1 MLDSGRKPDRAVTEL
16 KRLLGELQRR
26 NVTRVAMLYVVAA
39 WLLLQVADVGISTL
53 GLPEW
58 SGRLVLLLLG
68 LGFPVA
74 LVFAWVYELT
84 PEGIKRESDVPP
96 AESVVGRTAQKLNVA
111 IIVLLVIA
119 IAAIALDRLLP
130 GAPSP
135 ADLAA
140 TQAEPSSL
148 EAADAATV
156 TAVPMQAPVTE
167 TSIAVLPFIDVSPG
181 RDNEYFSDGLTE
193 ELLNSL
199 VKVRALQVAGR
210 TSSFAYKGRDLDLRV
225 IGEELGVAHLLEG
238 SVRKAGNRLRITAQ
252 LIKVADGYHLWSE
265 TYDRELTDVFA
276 IQSDIAGHVVD
287 ALQVTL
293 LGEDAARMQAGGT
306 TDVEAYNDYL
316 KGLFLVNQGSRE
328 DMVRAGLA
336 AFDRALARDPTFVD
350 AWVAVGAT
358 MTAVY
363 ANAWESAETVWTR
376 IEEAAAEARRHAP
389 QLAGGYMLDSF
400 LKGYRDRSWLEA
412 VELMRRAVALEPGDA
427 DLLFNHSV
435 LVSQMRLHEEAIRSV
450 RRSVELEPTNL
461 TFQVYLGRGLIMA
474 GRCPEAEAVLRRV
487 IERDP
492 NFTRA
497 RYYIG
502 WCRHLAGDDQAAL
515 ALFEAE
521 PLPWMRL
528 SGRPLSLHALGRLDE
543 ARAAWD
549 ELVEA
554 LGESAAFQRAEI
566 AAQWG
571 DVELAFDH
579 LERAF
584 ESRDPG
590 LNTLLVSPL
599 LEPLRD
605 QPRYRQMVERMGMLP
620 VLEYTAAGQD

>member
-1 MLDSGRKPDRAVTEL
+1 MK
-16 KRLLGELQRR
+16 LLAELQRR

-84 PEGIKRESDVPP
+84 PEGIKRESAVSP
-96 AESVVGRTAQKLNVA
+96 AESVVNRTAYKLNVA

-130 GAPSP
+130 GARSP
-135 ADLAA
+135 ADTTA
-140 TQAEPSSL
+140 TQAEPLSL
-148 EAADAATV
+148 EAADAAKV
-156 TAVPMQAPVTE
+156 VAAPMQAPVTE
-167 TSIAVLPFIDVSPG
+167 TSIAVLPFVDMSPG

-199 VKVRALQVAGR
+199 VKIRALQVAGR

-238 SVRKAGNRLRITAQ
+238 SVRKAGERLRITAQ

-276 IQSDIAGHVVD
+276 IQSDIARHVVD

-316 KGLFLVNQGSRE
+316 QGIYLVNQGSRE
-328 DMVRAGLA
+328 DTVRAAVA
-336 AFDRALARDPTFVD
+336 AFDRALARDPAFVD
-350 AWVAVGAT
+350 AWVALGAT

-376 IEEAAAEARRHAP
+376 IEEAAAQARRHAP
-389 QLAGGYMLDSF
+389 QLAGGYMLESF
-400 LKGYRDRSWLEA
+400 LKGYRDQLWIEA

-427 DLLFNHSV
+427 DLLFNHS
-435 LVSQMRLHEEAIRSV
+435 LLASQMGLHEEAIRAV
-450 RRSVELEPTNL
+450 RRAVELEPTNL
-461 TFQVYLGRGLIMA
+461 AFQVYLGRGLIMA

-492 NFTRA
+492 TFTRP

-502 WCRHLAGDDQAAL
+502 WCRHLAGDHQAAL

-528 SGRPLSLHALGRLDE
+528 SGRPLSLHALGRFEE

-554 LGESAAFQRAEI
+554 LGLSAAFQRAEI

-571 DVELAFDH
+571 DIELAFEQ

-590 LNTLLVSPL
+590 MNTLLVAPL

-605 QPRYRQMVERMGMLP
+605 DPRYRQMVERMGMAPL
-620 VLEYTAAGQD
+620 LESVAAERD

>member
-1 MLDSGRKPDRAVTEL
+1 L
-16 KRLLGELQRR
+16 KNLLAELQRR
-26 NVTRVAMLYVVAA
+26 NVTRMAMLYVVAA

-58 SGRLVLLLLG
+58 TGRMVLLLLG

-84 PEGIKRESDVPP
+84 PEGIKRESDVSP

-130 GAPSP
+130 GPPPTAPT
-135 ADLAA
+135 AA
-140 TQAEPSSL
+140 TQAEDASPP
-148 EAADAATV
+148 AAVNDAAIV
-156 TAVPMQAPVTE
+156 AGPMQTPVTE
-167 TSIAVLPFIDVSPG
+167 TSIAVLPFIDVSPN

-199 VKVRALQVAGR
+199 VKIRALQVAGR
-210 TSSFAYKGRDLDLRV
+210 TSSFAYKGRDLDMRV

-276 IQSDIAGHVVD
+276 IQSDIAEHVVE

-306 TDVEAYNDYL
+306 TDVDAFSDYL
-316 KGLFLVNQGSRE
+316 QGIYLINKGSRE
-328 DMVRAGLA
+328 DSVRAAVA
-336 AFDRALARDPTFVD
+336 AFDRALARDPAFVD
-350 AWVAVGAT
+350 AWIALGAT
-358 MTAVY
+358 MSHMN
-363 ANAWESAETVWTR
+363 ANAWESPEVAWAR
-376 IEEAAAEARRHAP
+376 IEEAATEARRYAP
-389 QLAGGYMLDSF
+389 QLAGGYMLESF
-400 LKGYRDRSWLEA
+400 MHGYRDRRWIEA
-412 VELMRRAVALEPGDA
+412 IESMRRAVALEPGNA
-427 DLLFNHSV
+427 NLLFNYSM
-435 LVSQMRLHEEAIRSV
+435 LVSQMGLHEEGV
-450 RRSVELEPTNL
+450 RAAQRSVELEPTNL
-461 TFQVYLGRGLIMA
+461 TYQVYLGRSLKFA
-474 GRCPEAEAVLRRV
+474 ARCPEAEAVFRRV

-492 NFTRA
+492 KFPRPSYYA
-497 RYYIG
+497 GLCRY
-502 WCRHLAGDDQAAL
+502 LAGDHEAAL
-515 ALFEAE
+515 ALFEEE
-521 PLPWMRL
+521 PLPWMRR
-528 SGRPLSLHALGRLDE
+528 SGRPLALHRLGRLEE
-543 ARAAWD
+543 AQAAWD

-554 LGESAAFQRAEI
+554 HGDSAAFQQAEI

-571 DVELAFDH
+571 DKELAFRS

-584 ESRDPG
+584 EVRDAG
-590 LNTLLVSPL
+590 LNLLLVSPL
-599 LEPLRD
+599 LAPLRD
-605 QPRYRQMVERMGMLP
+605 DPRYLQMLERMGLVHLLDP
-620 VLEYTAAGQD
+620 AAAGRD

>member
-1 MLDSGRKPDRAVTEL
+1 MLDSDQNEAVRPL
-16 KRLLGELQRR
+16 KRLFAELQRR

-39 WLLLQVADVGISTL
+39 WLMLQVADVGISTL

-84 PEGIKRESDVPP
+84 PEGIKREADVPP
-96 AESVVGRTAQKLNVA
+96 ADSVVGRTAHKLNVA
-111 IIVLLVIA
+111 IVVLLVVA

-130 GAPSP
+130 GAPPAP
-135 ADLAA
+135 ADTAASGTGSDSAAA
-140 TQAEPSSL
+140 TGATAGVAEPLAS
-148 EAADAATV
+148 T
-156 TAVPMQAPVTE
+156 VTE
-167 TSIAVLPFIDVSPG
+167 TSIAVLPFVDMSPG

-199 VKVRALQVAGR
+199 VKIRALQVAGR

-238 SVRKAGNRLRITAQ
+238 SVRKAGDRLRITAQ
-252 LIKVADGYHLWSE
+252 LVKVADGYHLWSE

-276 IQSDIAGHVVD
+276 IQSDIARHVVD

-328 DMVRAGLA
+328 DAIRAAVA
-336 AFDRALARDPTFVD
+336 AFDRALARDPAFVD
-350 AWVAVGAT
+350 AWVALGAT

-363 ANAWESAETVWTR
+363 ANAWESAETAWRR
-376 IEEAAAEARRHAP
+376 IEEAATHARRHAP

-400 LKGYRDRSWLEA
+400 LKGYRDRSWIEA

-427 DLLFNHSV
+427 DLLFNYS
-435 LVSQMRLHEEAIRSV
+435 LLASQMTLHEEAIRAA
-450 RRSVELEPTNL
+450 RRAVELEPTNL
-461 TFQVYLGRGLIMA
+461 VFQVYLGRGLIMA

-492 NFTRA
+492 TFTRP

-502 WCRHLAGDDQAAL
+502 WCRHLAGDHEAAL
-515 ALFEAE
+515 ALFDAE
-521 PLPWMRL
+521 PLRWMRL
-528 SGRPLSLHALGRLDE
+528 SGRPLSLHALGRPDE

-549 ELVEA
+549 ELEEA
-554 LGESAAFQRAEI
+554 LGEAAAFQRAEI

-571 DVELAFDH
+571 DVELAFEQ

-584 ESRDPG
+584 ESRDAG
-590 LNTLLVSPL
+590 LNTLLVSPM

-605 QPRYRQMVERMGMLP
+605 DPRYLQMVERMGMLP
-620 VLEYTAAGQD
+620 MLEFAAAGQD

>member
-1 MLDSGRKPDRAVTEL
+1 MK
-16 KRLLGELQRR
+16 LLAELQRR
-26 NVTRVAMLYVVAA
+26 NVTRVAMLYVIAA

-53 GLPEW
+53 GLPDW

-96 AESVVGRTAQKLNVA
+96 AESVVGRTAYKLNIA

-119 IAAIALDRLLP
+119 IAAIVLDRLLP
-130 GAPSP
+130 GAPPPTETAATP
-135 ADLAA
+135 ADASPPADPERAA
-140 TQAEPSSL
+140 M
-148 EAADAATV
+148 AAL
-156 TAVPMQAPVTE
+156 PMQVQATE
-167 TSIAVLPFIDVSPG
+167 TSIAVLPFIDMSPG

-293 LGEDAARMQAGGT
+293 LGEDAARMRAGGT

-316 KGLFLVNQGSRE
+316 QGIYLVNQGSRE
-328 DMVRAGLA
+328 QSMRAAVA
-336 AFDRALARDPTFVD
+336 AFDRALARDPAFVD
-350 AWVAVGAT
+350 AWIALGST
-358 MTAVY
+358 MTVVF
-363 ANAWESAETVWTR
+363 ANAWEPSEVVWAR
-376 IEEAAAEARRHAP
+376 IEEAALQARRHAP
-389 QLAGGYMLDSF
+389 QLAGGYMLESY
-400 LKGYRDRSWLEA
+400 LHGYRDRRWLEA
-412 VELMRRAVALEPGDA
+412 IESMRRAVSLEPGNA
-427 DLLFNHSV
+427 NLLFNYSIMA
-435 LVSQMRLHEEAIRSV
+435 SQLGLHEESIRAV
-450 RRSVELEPTNL
+450 QRSVELEPTNL
-461 TFQVYLGRGLIMA
+461 TYQVYLGRSLQFA
-474 GRCPEAEAVLRRV
+474 GRCPAAEAVLRRV
-487 IERDP
+487 IERNP
-492 NFTRA
+492 NFPRP
-497 RYYIG
+497 RYYAG
-502 WCRHLAGDDQAAL
+502 TCRYLAGDHEAAL

-521 PLPWMRL
+521 PLPWMRR
-528 SGRPLSLHALGRLDE
+528 SGRPLALHKLGRMPE
-543 ARAAWD
+543 ARAALD
-549 ELVEA
+549 ELVEVHK
-554 LGESAAFQRAEI
+554 ETAAFQQAEI

-571 DVELAFDH
+571 DIELAFRS

-584 ESRDPG
+584 ASRDAG
-590 LNTLLVSPL
+590 LGLMLVSPL
-599 LEPLRD
+599 LAPLHD
-605 QPRYRQMVERMGMLP
+605 DPRYLQMVERMGMAPLLDS
-620 VLEYTAAGQD
+620 VAAERD

>member
-1 MLDSGRKPDRAVTEL
+1 VKN
-16 KRLLGELQRR
+16 LLAELQRR
-26 NVTRVAMLYVVAA
+26 NVTRVAMLYVIAA

-58 SGRLVLLLLG
+58 SGRMVLLLLG

-96 AESVVGRTAQKLNVA
+96 AESVVGRTAYKLNVA

-119 IAAIALDRLLP
+119 IASIALDRLLP
-130 GAPSP
+130 GAPPPTETAATPAESSPP
-135 ADLAA
+135 AD
-140 TQAEPSSL
+140 P
-148 EAADAATV
+148 EAAAMA
-156 TAVPMQAPVTE
+156 AVPTQPPATE
-167 TSIAVLPFIDVSPG
+167 TSIAVLPFIDMSPG

-210 TSSFAYKGRDLDLRV
+210 TSSFAYKGRDLDMRV

-276 IQSDIAGHVVD
+276 IQSDIAGHVVE

-316 KGLFLVNQGSRE
+316 QGIYLVNQGSRE
-328 DMVRAGLA
+328 ASVRAAVA
-336 AFDRALARDPTFVD
+336 AFDRALARDPAFVD
-350 AWVAVGAT
+350 AWIALGST
-358 MTAVY
+358 MTVVLS
-363 ANAWESAETVWTR
+363 NAWEPPEVAWAR
-376 IEEAAAEARRHAP
+376 IEEAAGQARRHAP
-389 QLAGGYMLDSF
+389 QLAGGYMLESY
-400 LKGYRDRSWLEA
+400 LRGYRDRRWLEA
-412 VELMRRAVALEPGDA
+412 IESLRRAMLLEPGNA
-427 DLLFNHSV
+427 NLLFNYSIMA
-435 LVSQMRLHEEAIRSV
+435 SQLGLHEESIRAAQ
-450 RRSVELEPTNL
+450 RAVELEPTNL
-461 TFQVYLGRGLIMA
+461 SFQVYLGRSLQFA
-474 GRCPEAEAVLRRV
+474 GRCPAAEVVLRRV
-487 IERDP
+487 IERNAEFP
-492 NFTRA
+492 RP
-497 RYYIG
+497 RYYTG
-502 WCRHLAGDDQAAL
+502 LCRYLADDHQAAL

-521 PLPWMRL
+521 PLPWMRRA
-528 SGRPLSLHALGRLDE
+528 GRPLALHRLGRMPE
-543 ARAAWD
+543 ARAALD
-549 ELVEA
+549 ELVEVHKDT
-554 LGESAAFQRAEI
+554 AAFQQAEI

-571 DVELAFDH
+571 DVELAFGS
-579 LERAF
+579 LERALAT
-584 ESRDPG
+584 RDAG
-590 LNTLLVSPL
+590 LNLLLVSPL

-605 QPRYRQMVERMGMLP
+605 DPRYLQMVERMGMLP
-620 VLEYTAAGQD
+620 LPDSAAAARD